1 MQTTRL
7 ICALASA
14 AVLCGSAPASV
25 AAQTTAPATAT
36 TAPITTPT
44 KAPVDVMTPAA
55 APTPGGAPLVPPGT
69 LALDL
74 RDVRAR
80 RTADGYVLTGEALV
94 NDPCQAARFDSSLLK
109 IYPPQF
115 NLDQFRS
122 PKKMGMLCIQVLAW
136 VTAQPRTVT
145 SAKPPA
151 YVTLRSKNGMVRVPV
166 R

>member
-14 AVLCGSAPASV
+14 ALLCGSAPARV
-25 AAQTTAPATAT
+25 AAQTTPPATAT
-36 TAPITTPT
+36 TT
-44 KAPVDVMTPAA
+44 
-55 APTPGGAPLVPPGT
+55 PLVPGT
-69 LALDL
+69 PALDL
-74 RDVRAR
+74 RELRAR
-80 RTADGYVLTGEALV
+80 RTAHGYVLTGEALV
-94 NDPCQAARFDSSLLK
+94 NDPCQAARFDSSLLT

-122 PKKMGMLCIQVLAW
+122 PKKMGMMCIQRLAW
-136 VTAQPRTVT
+136 VAAEPRMVT

-151 YVTLRSKNGMVRVPV
+151 YVTVRAKEAVVRVPV